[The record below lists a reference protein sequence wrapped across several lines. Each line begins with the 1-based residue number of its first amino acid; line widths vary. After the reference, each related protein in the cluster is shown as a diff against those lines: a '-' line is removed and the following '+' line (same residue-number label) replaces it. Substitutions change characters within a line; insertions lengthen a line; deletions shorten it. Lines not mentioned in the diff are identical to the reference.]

1 MFFYSFFGW
10 EDRVV
15 FFDMEKIVSDMKVA
29 EWKRSSLYK
38 AHERLHMEAS
48 SFLLLSLQWKDLEMH
63 FDSTR
68 DMIQTEYEELER
80 REKAI
85 KLKEEQLEDVEKS
98 IDACSKEIELKKNE
112 LFELNRLIVKCDD
125 AIRLKESE
133 LDLAQERLGG
143 LSKDIELKED
153 TVNKVCTRILD
164 VKKEFDDKEKA
175 FDMIRKRI
183 DDCEYVMELKEQKL
197 NGILQLI
204 EERSIECDFK
214 GKSVEM
220 IKELLQEH
228 EKELATKKKQYDAI
242 QMAIKESDV
251 ELKLKE
257 KELQTIQNMIATK
270 WKEKRLDKME
280 KAIKLRT
287 EEIELK
293 EKEFGVME
301 SKLKPLSEELISKES
316 ELESIKTCIK
326 EHSKELDVQEK
337 QLDSTQQSIQDC
349 QNAVILLTNYASA
362 IVKEIIQCSKEWE
375 LKENHLDPLQESM
388 DDYSNNE
395 FPPVMK
401 EHDSISLIVD
411 KCLEGLKA
419 QKGHFNLLR
428 KSIEERSK
436 NLKNEENN
444 FEKRLEELNKKDE
457 KVSTYLKEIEYLKA
471 DLASQVA
478 LLDKGGEGRLKEI
491 QHKGLGEKLDSKE
504 KDISLVRDL
513 METCNEK
520 VRLVKK
526 EESGCI
532 PTASSNMLNFHTG
545 SALDGTLLLVLLCEH
560 LKLHDLV
567 RTELIITLKT
577 SSDPAKLVLDALRWF
592 YSPHTVSEDAKID
605 FHNAKRGCIFLSEL
619 LLKFSPQITAPLKEE
634 ALKLAGQWKAKMS
647 MAVDNHVEVVAFLL
661 LVANFQLASDF
672 DAAELQILLN
682 SVSQYKQALELARA
696 LGIGD
701 KSSEGRATP
710 SSAKPEQPESLP
722 AKEVELSSLK
732 NEQLSMDPNE
742 ERLYLLLNNQL
753 TRQKLVPS
761 AILLFLEKSSDPAK
775 LVLDLIKGY
784 VHQQLNKEQI
794 GFEESFLRWSTLLLK
809 QLKQISPSIG
819 PKEREDA
826 MKLAIDLK
834 LNMRNDTNGSMDA
847 VVFLLLIVSYGL
859 TTSFSGDEILKL
871 FENVVLHEQASE
883 LCLMFGYNQKIQE
896 LVQNLIGT
904 KQFVRAVRFI
914 CGYKLASFRP
924 VQILNEYLRDARNAT
939 VKAIIQD
946 NTGQEDVRAAMV
958 EAIDKEIDAVNSVVT
973 CVADCNLGSEISS
986 QGLESLVVSLK
997 DMKRLIRNSHGQPIS
1012 LTDQQPHSIVVQPQ
1026 SPPRANCEVQRT
1038 YPTKGEMKQQ
1048 LNWDKSEAQKL
1059 RSNHEA
1065 WQHHS
1070 PPTHQPHQQH
1080 SPPTHQPHQQ
1090 HSPPTH
1096 QPHQQHSPPTH
1107 QPHQQHSPPTH
1118 QPHQQHSPPTH
1129 QPHQQHSPPT
1139 HQPHQQHSPP
1149 THQPHQQHSPPTHQP
1164 HQQHS
1169 PPTHQ
1174 PHQQHS
1180 PPTHQPHQQHSP
1192 PTHQPHQ
1199 QHSPPTHQP
1208 HQQHSPPT
1216 HQPHQQHSPPTH
1228 QPHQQHSPPTHQPHQ
1243 QHSPPTHQPH
1253 QQHSPP
1259 THQPH
1264 QQQYPSNNSTLQQL
1278 QKKRKSIQYK
1288 NHSMKY
1294 PRKRP
1299 STGPVFT
1306 SSSPRVHDKKSKFQ
1320 RYNSR
1325 FSAMP
1330 RLFGFREG
1338 GRATELGNRTTSPT
1352 RSRP

>member
-1 MFFYSFFGW
+1 
-10 EDRVV
+10 
-15 FFDMEKIVSDMKVA
+15 MEKIVSDMKVA

-1264 QQQYPSNNSTLQQL
+1264 QQHSPPTHQPHQQQYPSNNSTLQQL

>member
-1 MFFYSFFGW
+1 
-10 EDRVV
+10 
-15 FFDMEKIVSDMKVA
+15 MEKIVSDMKVA

-85 KLKEEQLEDVEKS
+85 KLKEERLEDVEKS

-125 AIRLKESE
+125 AIRLKGSE

-143 LSKDIELKED
+143 LLKDIELKED
-153 TVNKVCTRILD
+153 TVNKVCMRILD

-220 IKELLQEH
+220 IKALLQEH

-242 QMAIKESDV
+242 QMAIKERDV

-287 EEIELK
+287 EELELK

-301 SKLKPLSEELISKES
+301 SKLKSLSEELLSKES

-349 QNAVILLTNYASA
+349 QNAVVLLTNYASA
-362 IVKEIIQCSKEWE
+362 IVKEIVQCSKEWE

-436 NLKNEENN
+436 DLKNEENN
-444 FEKRLEELNKKDE
+444 FEKRSEELNKKDE

-478 LLDKGGEGRLKEI
+478 LLEKGGEGRLKEI
-491 QHKGLGEKLDSKE
+491 QHKGLGEKLDSKD
-504 KDISLVRDL
+504 KDTSLVRDL

-532 PTASSNMLNFHTG
+532 PAASSNTLNFHIG

-592 YSPHTVSEDAKID
+592 YPPHTVSEDAKID
-605 FHNAKRGCIFLSEL
+605 LHNAKRGCIFLSEL

-647 MAVDNHVEVVAFLL
+647 MAVENHVEVVAFLL

-732 NEQLSMDPNE
+732 NEQLSMDPSE

-939 VKAIIQD
+939 VKAINQD
-946 NTGQEDVRAAMV
+946 NTGQEDVHAATV
-958 EAIDKEIDAVNSVVT
+958 EAIDKEIDALNSVVT

-997 DMKRLIRNSHGQPIS
+997 DMKRLIPNSHGQPIS

-1026 SPPRANCEVQRT
+1026 SPPRANYEVQRT

-1048 LNWDKSEAQKL
+1048 VNWDKSEAQKL

-1065 WQHHS
+1065 WQH
-1070 PPTHQPHQQH
+1070 
-1080 SPPTHQPHQQ
+1080 
-1090 HSPPTH
+1090 
-1096 QPHQQHSPPTH
+1096 
-1107 QPHQQHSPPTH
+1107 
-1118 QPHQQHSPPTH
+1118 
-1129 QPHQQHSPPT
+1129 
-1139 HQPHQQHSPP
+1139 
-1149 THQPHQQHSPPTHQP
+1149 
-1164 HQQHS
+1164 
-1169 PPTHQ
+1169 
-1174 PHQQHS
+1174 
-1180 PPTHQPHQQHSP
+1180 
-1192 PTHQPHQ
+1192 
-1199 QHSPPTHQP
+1199 
-1208 HQQHSPPT
+1208 
-1216 HQPHQQHSPPTH
+1216 HSPPTH

-1288 NHSMKY
+1288 NRSMKY

>member
-1 MFFYSFFGW
+1 MVFSSFFCW

-80 REKAI
+80 REKTI
-85 KLKEEQLEDVEKS
+85 KLKEERLEDVQKS

-133 LDLAQERLGG
+133 LDLEQERLGD

-153 TVNKVCTRILD
+153 TVNKVCMRILN
-164 VKKEFDDKEKA
+164 VNKEFDDKEKA
-175 FDMIRKRI
+175 FDMIQKRI

-204 EERSIECDFK
+204 EERSMECDLK
-214 GKSVEM
+214 GNSVEL
-220 IKELLQEH
+220 IKALLKEH

-257 KELQTIQNMIATK
+257 KELQTIQNMVATK

-287 EEIELK
+287 EELEIK
-293 EKEFGVME
+293 EKEFGVMK
-301 SKLKPLSEELISKES
+301 SKLKSLSEELLSKES

-375 LKENHLDPLQESM
+375 LKDNHLDPLQDSM
-388 DDYSNNE
+388 DDYSDE

-411 KCLEGLKA
+411 KCLEGIKA
-419 QKGHFNLLR
+419 QKAHFNLLR

-491 QHKGLGEKLDSKE
+491 QHKGLGEELDSKE

-520 VRLVKK
+520 VRSVKK

-532 PTASSNMLNFHTG
+532 PAASSNTLNFHTG

-577 SSDPAKLVLDALRWF
+577 SSDPATLVLDALRWF
-592 YSPHTVSEDAKID
+592 YPSHTVSEDAKID
-605 FHNAKRGCIFLSEL
+605 LHNAKRGCIFLSEL

-647 MAVDNHVEVVAFLL
+647 MAVENHVEVVAFLL

-784 VHQQLNKEQI
+784 VHQQLNKEQM

-809 QLKQISPSIG
+809 QLKKISPSIG

-859 TTSFSGDEILKL
+859 TTSFSRDEILKL

-939 VKAIIQD
+939 VKAINQD

-997 DMKRLIRNSHGQPIS
+997 DMKRLICNSHGQPIS
-1012 LTDQQPHSIVVQPQ
+1012 LTDQQPHSIIAQPQ
-1026 SPPRANCEVQRT
+1026 SPPRANYEVQRT
-1038 YPTKGEMKQQ
+1038 YLTKGEMKQQ

-1059 RSNHEA
+1059 CSNHEA

-1090 HSPPTH
+1090 
-1096 QPHQQHSPPTH
+1096 QH
-1107 QPHQQHSPPTH
+1107 
-1118 QPHQQHSPPTH
+1118 
-1129 QPHQQHSPPT
+1129 
-1139 HQPHQQHSPP
+1139 
-1149 THQPHQQHSPPTHQP
+1149 
-1164 HQQHS
+1164 
-1169 PPTHQ
+1169 
-1174 PHQQHS
+1174 
-1180 PPTHQPHQQHSP
+1180 
-1192 PTHQPHQ
+1192 
-1199 QHSPPTHQP
+1199 
-1208 HQQHSPPT
+1208 
-1216 HQPHQQHSPPTH
+1216 
-1228 QPHQQHSPPTHQPHQ
+1228 
-1243 QHSPPTHQPH
+1243 
-1253 QQHSPP
+1253 
-1259 THQPH
+1259 
-1264 QQQYPSNNSTLQQL
+1264 PSNNATLQQL
-1278 QKKRKSIQYK
+1278 RKKRKSIQYK
-1288 NHSMKY
+1288 NRSMKY

-1330 RLFGFREG
+1330 RLFGLHEG